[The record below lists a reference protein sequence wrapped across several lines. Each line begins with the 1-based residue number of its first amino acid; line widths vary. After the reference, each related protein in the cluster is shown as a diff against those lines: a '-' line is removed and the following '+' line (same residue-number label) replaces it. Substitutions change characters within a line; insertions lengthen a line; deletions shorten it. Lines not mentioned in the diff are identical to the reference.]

1 MAGKIN
7 LLTSKEKSFKVDG
20 KQFSF
25 YEKQIEKANR
35 NFTYIEISRIEK
47 FNIQINFS
55 TISCLS

>member
-1 MAGKIN
+1 MEN
-7 LLTSKEKSFKVDG
+7 NFL
-20 KQFSF
+20 F
-25 YEKQIEKANR
+25 YEKQIEKTNR